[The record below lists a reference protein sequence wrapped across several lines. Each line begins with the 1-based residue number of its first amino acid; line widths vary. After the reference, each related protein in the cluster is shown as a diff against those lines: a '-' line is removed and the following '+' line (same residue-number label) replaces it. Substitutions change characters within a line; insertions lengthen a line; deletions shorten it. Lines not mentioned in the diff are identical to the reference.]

1 MSTGKFA
8 SLEPVRSEFADDP
21 EFRELLVEF
30 AAAMPERRD
39 GLIGAYRTGEY
50 DLLRT
55 RAHQLKGAGGGFGFP
70 RLTEMAAALE
80 KACVEHEPV
89 GIAEALEQVVRY
101 VNQISV

>member
-1 MSTGKFA
+1 MSTGESTSA
-8 SLEPVRSEFADDP
+8 GPVRSEFADDP
-21 EFRELLVEF
+21 DFRELLVEF

-39 GLIGAYRTGEY
+39 GLIGAFRTGEY

-89 GIAEALEQVVRY
+89 GIAEALEKIVGY
-101 VNQISV
+101 LNQITV